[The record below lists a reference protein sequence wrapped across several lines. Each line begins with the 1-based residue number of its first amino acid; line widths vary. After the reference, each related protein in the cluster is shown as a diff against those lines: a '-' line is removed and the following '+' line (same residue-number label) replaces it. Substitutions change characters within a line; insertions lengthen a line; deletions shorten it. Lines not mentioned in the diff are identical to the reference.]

1 MESGTRI
8 PRVLPDYQ
16 NKGIGS
22 ELMRIMLDRLQEFYM
37 IDLLCDAKLQSFYE
51 KLGMQKVTGM
61 CIRNHK
67 AIRKLI

>member
-16 NKGIGS
+16 SKGIGS

-61 CIRNHK
+61 CIRNYD
-67 AIRKLI
+67 AIRKII